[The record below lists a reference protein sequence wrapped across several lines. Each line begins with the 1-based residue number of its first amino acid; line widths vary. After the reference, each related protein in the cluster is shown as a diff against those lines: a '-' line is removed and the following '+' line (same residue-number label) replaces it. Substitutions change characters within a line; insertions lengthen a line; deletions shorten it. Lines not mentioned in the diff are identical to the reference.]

1 MTQRL
6 DFRVDIEE
14 AIKTLN
20 LSSNNFRLVSLHE
33 YEEILVSILERFTTL
48 GKKGLNYSWWW
59 SSFKKPSCSI
69 HLEYAPDVLKEL
81 VPLEETVWFVTEDW
95 KRTKQH
101 GNFWLYEGGIA
112 LIADLI
118 GEMYGF
124 EYYIVSK
131 KFEWLLGEDHHGV
144 LIGVGQSMTEKIEY
158 LKSNRQSVKQ
168 VHLDTF

>member
-14 AIKTLN
+14 TIKTLN
-20 LSSNNFRLVSLHE
+20 LSCNDFRLVSLHE
-33 YEEILVSILERFTTL
+33 YEEILVSILERFTSL
-48 GKKGLNYSWWW
+48 GKKGLNYCCWWG
-59 SSFKKPSCSI
+59 SFKEPSCSI
-69 HLEYAPDVLKEL
+69 HLEYAPDFLKEL

-101 GNFWLYEGGIA
+101 GNYWLYQGK
-112 LIADLI
+112 LVVIADLI
-118 GEMYGF
+118 AEMYGF

-131 KFEWLLGEDHHGV
+131 KFEWLLGEDRHGV

-158 LKSNRQSVKQ
+158 LKSNRENVKSVQ
-168 VHLDTF
+168 HF

>member
-20 LSSNNFRLVSLHE
+20 LSCNDFRLVSLHE
-33 YEEILVSILERFTTL
+33 YEQILVSILERFTSL
-48 GKKGLNYSWWW
+48 SKKGLNYPWWW
-59 SSFKKPSCSI
+59 GSFKEPSCSI

-101 GNFWLYEGGIA
+101 GNYWLYEGKIVV
-112 LIADLI
+112 IADLI
-118 GEMYGF
+118 AEMYGF

-131 KFEWLLGEDHHGV
+131 KFEWLLGEDRHGV

-158 LKSNRQSVKQ
+158 LKSNRENVKSVQ
-168 VHLDTF
+168 HF